1 MVLGRCSGLDYART
15 FNPTTRFGAA
25 NGMVN
30 TGGFI
35 AMLICIGM
43 VGILLDA
50 SSGGARADASATSSA
65 ALAFQYVLWTIGTVQ
80 ILRYRRRARATLARY
95 NPEIYEALR
104 ANQIVPLKADTTT
117 AKAS

>member
-1 MVLGRCSGLDYART
+1 MLGLDYART

-35 AMLICIGM
+35 ATLLCIGM
-43 VGILLDA
+43 VGVLLDA
-50 SSGGARADASATSSA
+50 SSGGAPQTITDFKW
-65 ALAFQYVLWTIGTVQ
+65 ALTFQYVLWGIGTVQ

-95 NPEIYEALR
+95 NPEAYEALR
-104 ANQIVPLKADTTT
+104 ANQIVPLEA
-117 AKAS
+117 